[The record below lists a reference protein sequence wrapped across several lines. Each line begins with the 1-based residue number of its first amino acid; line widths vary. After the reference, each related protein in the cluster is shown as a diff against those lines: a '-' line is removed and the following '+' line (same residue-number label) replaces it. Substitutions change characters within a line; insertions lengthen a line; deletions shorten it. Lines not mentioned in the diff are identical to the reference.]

1 MAFSDILNYFYNISA
16 SIGLPPL
23 ALLCIIVL
31 FLLINIFGLIILYKV
46 RGIRKDLMT
55 ANRSLVT
62 ITQRIEQE
70 IESLKT
76 KNVNRFKD
84 DEKTKFELPKQVVR
98 ISDEGG
104 SDKRFR
110 FSKIIE
116 HEKIRQ
122 ADNSPDFSEKEL
134 VDNWKSNSDIKNK
147 ILYILKRT
155 SKPISYHKIA
165 EQLSNDSPDHNFD
178 SILKELDQL
187 EKKGDII
194 GQVAAGKLYFQ
205 IKH

>member
-1 MAFSDILNYFYNISA
+1 
-16 SIGLPPL
+16 
-23 ALLCIIVL
+23 
-31 FLLINIFGLIILYKV
+31 
-46 RGIRKDLMT
+46 MT
-55 ANRSLVT
+55 ANRSLVI

-98 ISDEGG
+98 TSNEGG

-134 VDNWKSNSDIKNK
+134 VDNWKSSSDIKNK

-155 SKPISYHKIA
+155 SKPISYHEIA